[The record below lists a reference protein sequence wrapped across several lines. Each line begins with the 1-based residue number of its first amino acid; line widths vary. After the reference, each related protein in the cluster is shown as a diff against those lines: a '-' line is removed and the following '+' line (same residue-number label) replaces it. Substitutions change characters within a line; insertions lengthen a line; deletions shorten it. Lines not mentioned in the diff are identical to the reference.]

1 MSAYFW
7 SIAHP
12 LPSLYQAGVR
22 QDKVEELQMI
32 KAASAARNIWQRRDR
47 KSKKLARSLQTS
59 SGGLRLHLMGF
70 VSRIA
75 ATVTTQMHSR
85 VVVYLWLPLF
95 IVIIVKF
102 SC

>member
-1 MSAYFW
+1 M
-7 SIAHP
+7 
-12 LPSLYQAGVR
+12 R

-85 VVVYLWLPLF
+85 VVIYLWLPLF
-95 IVIIVKF
+95 IVTIVKF